1 MAKDTKKEERAPEQ
15 WVNVSVQTSTLARMS
30 DAHLRSVTCQNG
42 GIEKANERLVGSNWP
57 LLQVLLSELTKL
69 EFELFW

>member
-1 MAKDTKKEERAPEQ
+1 MELTIKAQRMKK
-15 WVNVSVQTSTLARMS
+15 
-30 DAHLRSVTCQNG
+30 NG
-42 GIEKANERLVGSNWP
+42 DERLVGSNWP